1 MRKSGKAAS
10 TSFWIRVLQEQ
21 VQREREE
28 RERAE
33 SELTGA
39 DEG

>member
-1 MRKSGKAAS
+1 MRKSSKAAS
-10 TSFWIRVLQEQ
+10 TSFWIRLLQEQ

-33 SELTGA
+33 LESTG
-39 DEG
+39 DEGE